1 MHKRL
6 FCGIIYLYVREE
18 ATMNLFKNILK
29 VFALIILVLFVFVML
44 WRAYFS
50 SEKDN
55 KRNTENLEIEKKI
68 S

>member
-1 MHKRL
+1 
-6 FCGIIYLYVREE
+6 
-18 ATMNLFKNILK
+18 MNLFKNILK

-50 SEKDN
+50 SEKSD